1 MSPNWGP
8 RKEVRLGGTGMSSRE
23 LRRVEVL
30 ARVQAEEL
38 KLIDAASLM
47 GVSYRQAKRIGERYR
62 EEGAEGMKHR
72 SALSSG
78 HRSFCWPPTAS
89 RVRRS
94 RSSFA
99 SRDPP
104 YNCGA

>member
-8 RKEVRLGGTGMSSRE
+8 RKEVRLGRTGMSSRE

-47 GVSYRQAKRIGERYR
+47 GVSYRQAKRIGKRYR
-62 EEGAEGMKHR
+62 EEGAEGTKHR
-72 SALSSG
+72 SAGRRAVPALS
-78 HRSFCWPPTAS
+78 CPP
-89 RVRRS
+89 RENPVH
-94 RSSFA
+94 
-99 SRDPP
+99 
-104 YNCGA
+104 GAARMGV